1 MKILALSFLLLVGF
15 SLVAEGFHQEI
26 PKGYL
31 YFAMAFSVFV
41 EADQPARPPR
51 GAGAP
56 EEADHVVSH
65 HAAAPTAIPSTV
77 SAA

>member
-1 MKILALSFLLLVGF
+1 MSFLLLVGF

-41 EADQPARPPR
+41 EMINSRVRHVTPVRLKK
-51 GAGAP
+51 
-56 EEADHVVSH
+56 ADHVATH
-65 HAAAPTAIPSTV
+65 QAPAPTAAPSRV